1 MSGNLFSGIIVY
13 FSTST
18 DDYGWFAWFFSHL
31 DTSPTVYIPSMV
43 FFETQGEK
51 KISKQNCL
59 DGLDSILNALSK
71 LTTLKPISCE

>member
-43 FFETQGEK
+43 LFETQGEK
-51 KISKQNCL
+51 KNLKT
-59 DGLDSILNALSK
+59 K
-71 LTTLKPISCE
+71 LFGWLRFYFECSE